1 MSNQVT
7 TINLDSFRVSRV
19 SKAGKES
26 YRGLIGVVSSG
37 NTAERKLV
45 TVRMIENLWANG
57 TFKPIVAEVRRVFN
71 AKQFESGAGFCGLDF
86 MAPRK
91 DSMLAYITGIVR
103 SFDGKDPKGEKGIY
117 VAALSN
123 VLALEA
129 AKAAFVGPKVPA
141 LQQ

>member
-1 MSNQVT
+1 MSTAIT

-37 NTAERKLV
+37 NKAERTLV
-45 TVRMIENLWANG
+45 ASKMIENLWVNG
-57 TFKPIVAEVRRVFN
+57 TFKPIVSELRRVFN
-71 AKQFESGAGFCGLDF
+71 GKQYESGAGFCGLDF

-103 SFDGKDPKGEKGIY
+103 SFDAKAPTGEKAIY
-117 VAALSN
+117 VAALAN
-123 VLALEA
+123 VLKVESD
-129 AKAAFVGPKVPA
+129 KGAFVGPRQLVN
-141 LQQ
+141 Q

>member
-1 MSNQVT
+1 MSTAIT

-19 SKAGKES
+19 SKSGKES
-26 YRGLIGVVSSG
+26 YRGLIGVMSSG

-45 TVRMIENLWANG
+45 VSKMIETMWVNG

-71 AKQFESGAGFCGLDF
+71 AKQYESGAGFCGLDF

-103 SFDGKDPKGEKGIY
+103 SFDDKDPKGEKGIY
-117 VAALSN
+117 VAALAN
-123 VLALEA
+123 VLKVESD
-129 AKAAFVGPKVPA
+129 KGAFVGPRQLVS
-141 LQQ
+141 Q